1 MGNLNAVKFTFLV
14 PKSHVKVLLDISF
27 DKDIHLLYP
36 RLSTAPELVKV
47 KGLADLVSFQELYEE
62 YQEKILSGM
71 DILRFHQNIKFKL
84 VEVDFVKQQ
93 IPFAEKK
100 GINKLYKD

>member
-1 MGNLNAVKFTFLV
+1 MENLNAVKFAFVV

-36 RLSTAPELVKV
+36 RLSSAPELVKV
-47 KGLADLVSFQELYEE
+47 RGLADLEGFQELYEE
-62 YQEKILSGM
+62 YQEKMLCGM

-100 GINKLYKD
+100 EIIEKSKE